1 MNLFIDIQASK
12 ALPRVFV
19 GLWALFIL
27 SFALFV
33 ISQYALLTSF
43 LLLLVAM
50 LVFTPCA
57 LWQRKKVNY
66 LNEGVRQLQFVD
78 GCWYLI
84 MSHSSGIEK
93 HSIELASDNVVWPWW
108 IRLNYKLEQGED
120 EESFMRR
127 FSPTKKQRLRYLLI
141 CRDAVSE
148 TDFRHLS
155 RVLRYYRTDYDEA
168 VDQNQS

>member
-19 GLWALFIL
+19 ALWVLLIL

-43 LLLLVAM
+43 LLLLVAT
-50 LVFTPCA
+50 LVFAPCA
-57 LWQRKKVNY
+57 LWQQKKVNY
-66 LNEGVRQLQFVD
+66 LNERVQQLQFVD

-84 MSHSSGIEK
+84 MSHSSGTDK

-108 IRLNYKLEQGED
+108 IRLNYKLEQDDVEQP
-120 EESFMRR
+120 FMNR
-127 FSPTKKQRLRYLLI
+127 FTPQKKQLLI

-155 RVLRYYRTDYDEA
+155 RVLRYYRTDHDEA